1 MPRNGQ
7 FDDELASELAA
18 DSALPG
24 QSITML
30 RRTILLFL
38 ALVSLAYLIDA
49 QQQRSKRSR
58 RSSHHRRVTRKPLKP
73 PVTSFVT
80 DSGGREL
87 IIRLLDIGQG
97 DATYIRNGSSK
108 VIIDGGPDT
117 AAFGRYLD
125 SLKLNNSTI
134 DVVILSHQHLDH
146 YSGLRELFKTSR
158 HIRVLYFFENKDPA
172 PAVTLAELRDSILS
186 RMDRDSLIYRDTD
199 DPCTNGR
206 PICTITMNGGAK
218 LHIMAPLPMG
228 DGPNNRSTAVKLIGP
243 DSGSFTMWLVGD
255 AEREEI
261 AWFETTG
268 YNRNPGML
276 VNVLKA
282 DHHGSCNGVTPRY
295 LALTSPQWAVASV
308 GERNDYG
315 HMHTQA
321 KKIYRAAGVPWYRTD
336 QNGTITIRS
345 PGTVGGGFTITPQS
359 GGTDL
364 DGPSDRV
371 SHQEGCATG
380 MR

>member
-1 MPRNGQ
+1 
-7 FDDELASELAA
+7 
-18 DSALPG
+18 
-24 QSITML
+24 ML
-30 RRTILLFL
+30 KRMILFLL
-38 ALVSLAYLIDA
+38 ALVSLAFLIEA
-49 QQQRSKRSR
+49 QQRSKRT
-58 RSSHHRRVTRKPLKP
+58 RSSHPHQRRATREPARP

-87 IIRLLDIGQG
+87 IVRLLDIGQG

-125 SLKLNNSTI
+125 SLNLNNSTI

-146 YSGLRELFKTSR
+146 YSGLRELFKTAR
-158 HIRVLYFFENKDPA
+158 HIHVRYFFENKDPA

-186 RMDRDSLIYRDTD
+186 RMDRDSLIYRATD
-199 DPCTNGR
+199 DPCSNGH

-218 LHIMAPLPMG
+218 LHIMAPLPGG
-228 DGPNNRSTAVKLIGP
+228 DGANNRSTAVKLIGP
-243 DSGSFTMWLVGD
+243 DSASFTMWQAGD
-255 AEREEI
+255 AEHKEI
-261 AWFETTG
+261 GWFETMG
-268 YNRNPGML
+268 YNQNPGMR
-276 VNVLKA
+276 VSVLKA

-295 LALTSPQWAVASV
+295 LALTGPQWVVASL
-308 GERNDYG
+308 GGRNDYG

-321 KKIYRAAGVPWYRTD
+321 KEIYRDASVPWYRTD

-345 PGTVGGGFTITPQS
+345 PGTVGGGFTITPERV
-359 GGTDL
+359 GTDL

-371 SHQEGCATG
+371 SRQPGCTIG

>member
-1 MPRNGQ
+1 
-7 FDDELASELAA
+7 
-18 DSALPG
+18 
-24 QSITML
+24 ML
-30 RRTILLFL
+30 RRTILFFL

-49 QQQRSKRSR
+49 QQQRSRRTR
-58 RSSHHRRVTRKPLKP
+58 RSSHQRRVTRKPLKP

-87 IIRLLDIGQG
+87 IVRLLDIGQG

-186 RMDRDSLIYRDTD
+186 RMDRDSLIYRDAD
-199 DPCTNGR
+199 DPCSNGR

-218 LHIMAPLPMG
+218 IHIMAPLPTG
-228 DGPNNRSTAVKLIGP
+228 GGPNNRSTAVKLIGP
-243 DSGSFTMWLVGD
+243 DSGSFTMWLAGD

-261 AWFETTG
+261 GWFETTG
-268 YNRNPGML
+268 YNRNPGMR

-295 LALTSPQWAVASV
+295 LALTNPQWVVASL

-321 KKIYRAAGVPWYRTD
+321 KKIYRAARAPWYRTD

-371 SHQEGCATG
+371 SHQEGCAMGT
-380 MR
+380 R

>member
-1 MPRNGQ
+1 
-7 FDDELASELAA
+7 
-18 DSALPG
+18 
-24 QSITML
+24 ML
-30 RRTILLFL
+30 RRTLLFSIV
-38 ALVSLAYLIDA
+38 LVSLGFLIGGQRRGPQQA
-49 QQQRSKRSR
+49 KKTHTQQRRAK
-58 RSSHHRRVTRKPLKP
+58 RKPVKP
-73 PVTSFVT
+73 PVTGFVT

-87 IIRLLDIGQG
+87 IVRLLDIGQG

-125 SLKLNNSTI
+125 SLQLNNSTI

-199 DPCTNGR
+199 DPCSNGR

-218 LHIMAPLPMG
+218 MHIMAPLLKG

-243 DSGSFTMWLVGD
+243 DSGSFTMWLAGD

-261 AWFETTG
+261 SWFETTG
-268 YNRNPGML
+268 YNQNPGMR
-276 VNVLKA
+276 VNDLKA
-282 DHHGSCNGVTPRY
+282 DHHGSCNGVTPHY
-295 LALTSPQWAVASV
+295 LALTDPQWVVASL
-308 GERNDYG
+308 GARNEYG

-321 KKIYRAAGVPWYRTD
+321 KDIYRTAGVHW
-336 QNGTITIRS
+336 
-345 PGTVGGGFTITPQS
+345 
-359 GGTDL
+359 
-364 DGPSDRV
+364 
-371 SHQEGCATG
+371 
-380 MR
+380 